1 MTAMANITPDSG
13 DVDPSFAPKNADD
26 LAKCLAS
33 WRWRIFS
40 GRIYKIK
47 TKESEGETSNLVVPF
62 IPNISQRDLLNRLNN
77 RNLILKARQLG
88 FSTLI
93 EILAFD
99 HCLFNNN
106 QTALIIS
113 HTADDA
119 EVLFRDKIKFAYDSL
134 PKFLR
139 DRIRLEKETQSQL
152 IFDNGSSLRV
162 TTSGRGGTAQFLHIS
177 ELGKIAA
184 RYPDKAREITTGALQ
199 TVPQNGLVFIESTAE
214 GKSGVFYDLAKK
226 AQEKAQAEKPITPM
240 DYKFHFYPWWR
251 EDKYRLDPEGVRISA
266 KEHEYFDDVEGI
278 MDCVI
283 DLDQRAWYIKKRDE
297 EFITEPALMWREY
310 PSTPEECWQSSTDG
324 KYLVHVMAH
333 ARREGRITTVPLL
346 RHVPVNS
353 FWDLGASDDTV
364 VWLHQKVGAM
374 DHWVGCR
381 EASGEGLL
389 PFLLWMEQK
398 ECVWGGHYLPHD
410 ASNAKQGIEDV
421 RSTISQLREIKPS
434 WNWHVVPRVRS
445 IQHGIDLMRNDF
457 QTYVFDETAC
467 KEGLVH
473 LENYSRDWN
482 TRLQTWSDQ
491 PRHDDHSHAADA
503 LRQKAQAF
511 EVFSDTKVKKKRLRR
526 TTGMT
531 A

>member
-1 MTAMANITPDSG
+1 MVT
-13 DVDPSFAPKNADD
+13 
-26 LAKCLAS
+26 CLAS
-33 WRWRIFS
+33 WKWRIFS
-40 GRIYKIK
+40 GRLYKIK
-47 TKESEGETSNLVVPF
+47 TKESEDGSGNLVIPFVP
-62 IPNISQRDLLNRLNN
+62 NESQTDLLDRINN
-77 RNLILKARQLG
+77 RNLVLKARQLG

-99 HCLFNNN
+99 HCLFNKN

-113 HTADDA
+113 HSIDDA
-119 EVLFRDKIKFAYDSL
+119 EVLFRDKIKFAYDNL
-134 PKFLR
+134 PPFLKQ
-139 DRIRLEKETQSQL
+139 RIRLDKETQSQL

-162 TTSGRGGTAQFLHIS
+162 TTSGRGGTAQFLHVS

-226 AQEKAQAEKPITPM
+226 AQEKAEAKKPLTAM
-240 DYKFHFYPWWR
+240 DYKFHFYPWWK
-251 EDKYRLDPEGVRISA
+251 EDKYRLDPTGVTISA

-310 PSTPEECWQSSTDG
+310 PSTPEECWQSSTEG
-324 KYLVHVMAH
+324 KYLAHVLAH
-333 ARREGRITTVPLL
+333 ARREGRITRVPLL

-353 FWDLGASDDTV
+353 FWDIGASDDTV
-364 VWLHQKVGAM
+364 VWLHQKVGIM
-374 DHWVGCR
+374 DHWLGYR

-389 PFLLWMEQK
+389 PFILWMEK
-398 ECVWGGHYLPHD
+398 MECVWGGNYLPHD

-421 RSTISQLREIKPS
+421 KSTVAQLREIRPS
-434 WNWHVVPRVRS
+434 WQWHVVPRVRS
-445 IQHGIDLMRNDF
+445 VQHGIDLMRADF
-457 QTYVFDETAC
+457 QTYVFDEEAC
-467 KEGLVH
+467 KEGLHH
-473 LENYSRDWN
+473 LENYSREWN
-482 TRLQTWSDQ
+482 TRLQTWGDQ
-491 PRHDDHSHAADA
+491 PRHDKHSHAADA

-511 EVFSDTKVKKKRLRR
+511 EDFTDHRKKQRR
-526 TTGMT
+526 RQRATGMT